1 MNIGQYLYIAVM
13 IVLIVSAVLVSKGAS
28 GWRDGRWVMVTF
40 FVLLSAAVAF
50 LYGGKV
56 FPA

>member
-13 IVLIVSAVLVSKGAS
+13 IVLLVSAVLVSKGAS
-28 GWRDGRWVMVTF
+28 GWRDGRWVTVTF
-40 FVLLSAAVAF
+40 LVLLSAAVAF